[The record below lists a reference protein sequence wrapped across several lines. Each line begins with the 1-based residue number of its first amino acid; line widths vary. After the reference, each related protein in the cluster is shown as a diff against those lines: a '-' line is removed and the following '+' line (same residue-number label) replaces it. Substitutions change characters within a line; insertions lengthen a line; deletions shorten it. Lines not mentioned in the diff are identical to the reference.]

1 MSEEN
6 MDDFERSLKR
16 ALKRVDAGA
25 EMRAKFLAI
34 AAEAEREHRQ
44 TGRLWVT
51 PKSGGKLFFLPK
63 FPVWATGAI
72 AALLLVGVF
81 SIEQVREKRERVVL
95 ADRDFAVSQQIT
107 EQALEHTRE
116 QLQRAGIALDG
127 D

>member
-116 QLQRAGIALDG
+116 QLQRVGIALDG

>member
-6 MDDFERSLKR
+6 TDDFERSLKR
-16 ALKRVDAGA
+16 ALKRVDARA
-25 EMRAKFLAI
+25 EMRARFLAI
-34 AAEAEREHRQ
+34 AAEAEQQHRQ

-51 PKSGGKLFFLPK
+51 PRSGGRLFFLPK
-63 FPVWATGAI
+63 IPVWATGAI

-81 SIEQVREKRERVVL
+81 SVEQVREKHERVAL
-95 ADRDFAVSQQIT
+95 ADRDFAVSQQVT

>member
-81 SIEQVREKRERVVL
+81 SIGQVREKHERVVL

>member
-95 ADRDFAVSQQIT
+95 ADRDFEVSQQIT